1 MEHPTGFNAHTTGF
15 NDSPSAGRPALPS
28 RPGGQGSIL
37 HPVSFRPFQLPI
49 TKKWQT
55 MLAPASDLQPPPTPL
70 ATPPPPRPSL
80 CRHAPLR
87 ICQGADQRRFDGSSR
102 SPNSRRSV
110 ASSVRIYFEL
120 VAKGLPVPVAWRAW
134 LLRGK
139 VGAMAAGGEAEGR
152 WNRREEYEGDL
163 RQLCSLSQLEH
174 ASARSTLPPSP
185 INIPIPVSAKQPDRS
200 FLYTKMETKQN
211 NPIAL
216 PH

>member
-1 MEHPTGFNAHTTGF
+1 MLTLQASTTA
-15 NDSPSAGRPALPS
+15 PP
-28 RPGGQGSIL
+28 
-37 HPVSFRPFQLPI
+37 PVGPLCLRGLEARVRFCTRSLFVLSNFQLR
-49 TKKWQT
+49 KKWQT

-120 VAKGLPVPVAWRAW
+120 VAKGPPVPVAWRAW

-152 WNRREEYEGDL
+152 WNRREEYEGVL
-163 RQLCSLSQLEH
+163 R
-174 ASARSTLPPSP
+174 
-185 INIPIPVSAKQPDRS
+185 
-200 FLYTKMETKQN
+200 
-211 NPIAL
+211 
-216 PH
+216 